1 MKNSKTERKDEGG
14 CQRFWKQLVAYAKS
28 LELSAYTSVSAQ
40 PVIQNVARAKAMLA
54 NAEVT
59 QEEVNDMVETLQA
72 SVDNLVEVST
82 DSTTAGTDTTDTTN
96 TAAASQGGSDACAA
110 CSCRCSNSDHSQ
122 KADLIIYSKLNRGR
136 DVSVLFRTE
145 GQRRETHPSNGMTT

>member
-1 MKNSKTERKDEGG
+1 MN
-14 CQRFWKQLVAYAKS
+14 S

-96 TAAASQGGSDACAA
+96 TAAASQGGMMLAA
-110 CSCRCSNSDHSQ
+110 CSCRCTTV
-122 KADLIIYSKLNRGR
+122 II
-136 DVSVLFRTE
+136 
-145 GQRRETHPSNGMTT
+145 RRKRI

>member
-1 MKNSKTERKDEGG
+1 MN
-14 CQRFWKQLVAYAKS
+14 S

-40 PVIQNVARAKAMLA
+40 PVIQNVARAKAVLA

-59 QEEVNDMVETLQA
+59 QEEVNDMDETLQA

-96 TAAASQGGSDACAA
+96 TAAASQGGMMLALLAA
-110 CSCRCSNSDHSQ
+110 
-122 KADLIIYSKLNRGR
+122 AGAATVII
-136 DVSVLFRTE
+136 
-145 GQRRETHPSNGMTT
+145 RRKRI

>member
-1 MKNSKTERKDEGG
+1 MN
-14 CQRFWKQLVAYAKS
+14 S

-59 QEEVNDMVETLQA
+59 QEEVNYMVETLQA

-96 TAAASQGGSDACAA
+96 TAAASQGGMMLALLAA
-110 CSCRCSNSDHSQ
+110 
-122 KADLIIYSKLNRGR
+122 AGAATVII
-136 DVSVLFRTE
+136 
-145 GQRRETHPSNGMTT
+145 RRKRI